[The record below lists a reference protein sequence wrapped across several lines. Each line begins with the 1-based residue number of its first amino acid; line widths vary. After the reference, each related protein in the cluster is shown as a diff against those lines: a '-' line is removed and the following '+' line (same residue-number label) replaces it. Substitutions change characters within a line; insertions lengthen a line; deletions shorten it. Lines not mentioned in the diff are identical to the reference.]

1 MGHRDEIKPVAGQ
14 GERVGFHEQ
23 PTPQFIADDHVAA
36 DRNRLSA
43 DDGVNRVQLLAET
56 QVSDLFDGVEIGID
70 RATSS
75 HCRQVGAS
83 GSSLI
88 QS

>member
-1 MGHRDEIKPVAGQ
+1 MRL
-14 GERVGFHEQ
+14 HEQ
-23 PTPQFIADDHVAA
+23 PAPQFIADDHVAA
-36 DRNRLSA
+36 DRNPLSA
-43 DDGVNRVQLLAET
+43 DNGVDRVQLLAEA
-56 QVSDLFDGVEIGID
+56 QVPAFSRGLKPGSID

-83 GSSLI
+83 GSPLI